1 MTSDKFFLTPEAREE
16 RSRCA
21 RIAEQWMS
29 PAYVQNHFGQVGEFE
44 TKAIQKIAAALKRDI
59 MDGVDAPASEEPAA

>member
-1 MTSDKFFLTPEAREE
+1 MTSDKFFLTPEASAE

-29 PAYVQNHFGQVGEFE
+29 PSYVQTHFGQVGEFE
-44 TKAIQKIAAALKRDI
+44 IKAIQKIASAMKKDI
-59 MDGVDAPASEEPAA
+59 MGGVDVSEEPSA